1 MHRAVLRWATH
12 PVLLAILLGL
22 AVAAVAPAQESS
34 IIVPSVTNPTPA
46 VVSPAPAD
54 PALPATSTDSSIL
67 EPTPAGEPMRIVQP
81 GLAPSTP
88 TPVEAGGNAAPQPA
102 SANPDGH
109 GHDGHNHE
117 APLEPIQMVNPNDP
131 VEVEPASFKGVTP
144 GATTAAQL
152 REAWGNPIRSTSQD
166 GMVRH
171 LYAIEPFEHI
181 EVTFSGDKVA
191 SVVIRL
197 NHAYPSTGVAKQL
210 DLVNVRPVL
219 VADELG
225 NVLGQA
231 YPERGV
237 LFSFTAEANLEGKDR
252 NVNQIVL
259 EPLSADT
266 FVLRAETYLDSR
278 CERSLADLNQAL
290 KMNPSHA
297 RAYWLRSRVLSVL
310 GKADESLVSSSKA
323 VQLESANPRY
333 RLTYARALE
342 RAGRID
348 EAVSEVRGA
357 VATSDKRIHVKARA
371 LCMLGD
377 LLVAGSKPDYRQAMS
392 YHMEAIQLAKPFVED
407 RHPAIRTAAKEVL
420 VDAHLAAAHN
430 IAWGYWKDKDAAVTE
445 WLRRAALN
453 AEDLIA
459 NESGSPEYRFR
470 VTIRALSTY
479 VGMQGK
485 IDPENWIDAALA
497 SGRELIDGAEDPTF
511 KEQVQWDLGMAMYDA
526 LQIYQMRGEHDNA
539 LKYGELA
546 IQEMELGGRQ
556 KRQTPAYA
564 YLMGRLYFR
573 LGAIHA
579 VRDRD
584 HGAAITWFDK
594 AVPLLSQ
601 PIPPELAADL
611 GRHGETFVSMGVSY
625 WEVNQQQKAVEMTER
640 GVELMEQAVR
650 ANHIKPDALAIPY
663 GNLATMHRELGQ
675 DEKAQKFA
683 EMASKNGNTLQR

>member
-1 MHRAVLRWATH
+1 
-12 PVLLAILLGL
+12 
-22 AVAAVAPAQESS
+22 
-34 IIVPSVTNPTPA
+34 
-46 VVSPAPAD
+46 
-54 PALPATSTDSSIL
+54 
-67 EPTPAGEPMRIVQP
+67 
-81 GLAPSTP
+81 
-88 TPVEAGGNAAPQPA
+88 
-102 SANPDGH
+102 
-109 GHDGHNHE
+109 
-117 APLEPIQMVNPNDP
+117 
-131 VEVEPASFKGVTP
+131 
-144 GATTAAQL
+144 
-152 REAWGNPIRSTSQD
+152 
-166 GMVRH
+166 
-171 LYAIEPFEHI
+171 
-181 EVTFSGDKVA
+181 
-191 SVVIRL
+191 
-197 NHAYPSTGVAKQL
+197 
-210 DLVNVRPVL
+210 
-219 VADELG
+219 
-225 NVLGQA
+225 
-231 YPERGV
+231 
-237 LFSFTAEANLEGKDR
+237 
-252 NVNQIVL
+252 
-259 EPLSADT
+259 
-266 FVLRAETYLDSR
+266 
-278 CERSLADLNQAL
+278 
-290 KMNPSHA
+290 
-297 RAYWLRSRVLSVL
+297 
-310 GKADESLVSSSKA
+310 
-323 VQLESANPRY
+323 SANPRY

-342 RAGRID
+342 RAGRIN
-348 EAVSEVRGA
+348 EAVSEVREA
-357 VATSDKRIHVKARA
+357 IATSDKRVHVKARA

-377 LLVAGSKPDYRQAMS
+377 LLVAGSKPDYKQAMT

-430 IAWGYWKDKDAAVTE
+430 IAWGYWKDKDAAVIE

-479 VGMQGK
+479 VGMQGQ
-485 IDPENWIDAALA
+485 IDPEKWIDAARA

-584 HGAAITWFDK
+584 HGAAISWFDK

-625 WEVNQQQKAVEMTER
+625 WEVNQQQKAVEMTEH

-650 ANHIKPDALAIPY
+650 ANHIKPNALAIPY

-683 EMASKNGNTLQR
+683 EMASKNGTTLQR

>member
-1 MHRAVLRWATH
+1 MHRAILRRATLRWATH

-34 IIVPSVTNPTPA
+34 IIVPLIANPAPA
-46 VVSPAPAD
+46 VVSPAPAN

-67 EPTPAGEPMRIVQP
+67 EPMPAGEPMRIAQP
-81 GLAPSTP
+81 GLAPSTL

-109 GHDGHNHE
+109 NHE
-117 APLEPIQMVNPNDP
+117 APLEPIQMVNPDDP
-131 VEVEPASFKGVTP
+131 VVVEPASFKGVTP
-144 GATTAAQL
+144 GATTTAQI

-237 LFSFTAEANLEGKDR
+237 LFSFTAEANLDGKDR

-278 CERSLADLNQAL
+278 CEQSLADLNQAL

-297 RAYWLRSRVLSVL
+297 RAYWLRARVLSVL

-342 RAGRID
+342 RAGRIN
-348 EAVSEVRGA
+348 EAVSEVREA
-357 VATSDKRIHVKARA
+357 IATSDKRVHVKARA
-371 LCMLGD
+371 LCM
-377 LLVAGSKPDYRQAMS
+377 
-392 YHMEAIQLAKPFVED
+392 
-407 RHPAIRTAAKEVL
+407 
-420 VDAHLAAAHN
+420 
-430 IAWGYWKDKDAAVTE
+430 
-445 WLRRAALN
+445 
-453 AEDLIA
+453 
-459 NESGSPEYRFR
+459 
-470 VTIRALSTY
+470 
-479 VGMQGK
+479 
-485 IDPENWIDAALA
+485 
-497 SGRELIDGAEDPTF
+497 
-511 KEQVQWDLGMAMYDA
+511 
-526 LQIYQMRGEHDNA
+526 
-539 LKYGELA
+539 
-546 IQEMELGGRQ
+546 
-556 KRQTPAYA
+556 
-564 YLMGRLYFR
+564 
-573 LGAIHA
+573 
-579 VRDRD
+579 
-584 HGAAITWFDK
+584 
-594 AVPLLSQ
+594 
-601 PIPPELAADL
+601 
-611 GRHGETFVSMGVSY
+611 
-625 WEVNQQQKAVEMTER
+625 
-640 GVELMEQAVR
+640 
-650 ANHIKPDALAIPY
+650 
-663 GNLATMHRELGQ
+663 
-675 DEKAQKFA
+675 
-683 EMASKNGNTLQR
+683 